1 MYCSLR
7 LRLCFL
13 PQKKADKI
21 LCRRLLFFCAYGIII
36 ETKRIKSNY
45 NLFDAYKYFLWRK
58 GNGVSDAKLETLLTV
73 YETGSFTKAAER
85 LSLTQPAVS
94 HHIRQLEQELG
105 VHLFLRGEGGMK
117 PTSEGETVLKYASR
131 IQSLYKGM
139 KQALSDQKQHVTRL
153 TVGITHTAESNPI
166 AEVLAKYDSEHNDVH
181 ITMISDNITNLY
193 EKLKTYELDFAIV
206 EGRLP
211 AEGFNTLLLDTDS
224 LVLVVA
230 NTNRL
235 AKKTM
240 VTVNELKKEKLI
252 LRLPHSGT
260 RNLFLSH
267 LESNNMSI
275 RDFNV
280 ILEVDNIATIKDL
293 IRRGFGVSILA
304 KSACLDELKKGK
316 ITVLPVEN
324 LSMTREINIV
334 YHSTFGYMDILQG
347 IIRLYNETVRMYRS

>member
-1 MYCSLR
+1 M
-7 LRLCFL
+7 
-13 PQKKADKI
+13 
-21 LCRRLLFFCAYGIII
+21 
-36 ETKRIKSNY
+36 
-45 NLFDAYKYFLWRK
+45 
-58 GNGVSDAKLETLLTV
+58 
-73 YETGSFTKAAER
+73 
-85 LSLTQPAVS
+85 
-94 HHIRQLEQELG
+94 
-105 VHLFLRGEGGMK
+105 HLFLRGEGGIK

-131 IQSLYKGM
+131 IQSLYRGM
-139 KQALSDQKQHVTRL
+139 RQELSDRKQHVTRL

-166 AEVLAKYDSEHNDVH
+166 AEVLAKYGSEHNNVH

-206 EGRLP
+206 EGRIP

-230 NTNRL
+230 NSNRL

-252 LRLPHSGT
+252 LRLPDSGT

-316 ITVLPVEN
+316 ITVLPGGESEHDARNQYCLPPYLRVYGYFAGHHPSVQRN
-324 LSMTREINIV
+324 RAYVQKLKDIPLSV
-334 YHSTFGYMDILQG
+334 
-347 IIRLYNETVRMYRS
+347 

>member
-1 MYCSLR
+1 M
-7 LRLCFL
+7 
-13 PQKKADKI
+13 
-21 LCRRLLFFCAYGIII
+21 
-36 ETKRIKSNY
+36 
-45 NLFDAYKYFLWRK
+45 
-58 GNGVSDAKLETLLTV
+58 SDAKLETLLTV

-166 AEVLAKYDSEHNDVH
+166 AEVLAKYGSEHNDVH

-252 LRLPHSGT
+252 LRLPDSGT

-304 KSACLDELKKGK
+304 K
-316 ITVLPVEN
+316 
-324 LSMTREINIV
+324 
-334 YHSTFGYMDILQG
+334 
-347 IIRLYNETVRMYRS
+347 

>member
-1 MYCSLR
+1 MIFTGVRTDIDCILSAMDVFLMTSFNEGLPVSLVEAQASGLHIVATDTISKEIKLTNLVEFCSLGDS
-7 LRLCFL
+7 
-13 PQKKADKI
+13 PEKWAQ
-21 LCRRLLFFCAYGIII
+21 
-36 ETKRIKSNY
+36 
-45 NLFDAYKYFLWRK
+45 
-58 GNGVSDAKLETLLTV
+58 
-73 YETGSFTKAAER
+73 
-85 LSLTQPAVS
+85 
-94 HHIRQLEQELG
+94 
-105 VHLFLRGEGGMK
+105 
-117 PTSEGETVLKYASR
+117 TVLKYAGR

-166 AEVLAKYDSEHNDVH
+166 AEVLAKYGSEHNDVH

-252 LRLPHSGT
+252 LRLPDSGT